1 MLVNTTSWG
10 DVNMS
15 SDELIQREQ
24 RVLQK
29 ILRAIDYFLD
39 GVHGRR
45 GAAQTMGELK
55 QLDIKEDRYR
65 AAINDPFYGVFR
77 SINDEGEEQ
86 EFRIGRQGS
95 IHDNYSDVL
104 VVSYF
109 SDEGAK
115 YSYDPGPNSP
125 IHYKA
130 AVSIVNGTV
139 VDVVETVEALRQ
151 LRRDKITEG
160 KTGELRDVI
169 ETVRQDQDLLVRIS
183 PSRSLLVTGGP
194 GTGKTIVGL
203 QRLGYILFEQ
213 EKSLVD
219 SPVLIIGPSD
229 AYGQYVQD
237 FLPGLGFKKVET
249 FSPNSLFLNQI
260 KNEVTGVKIFTV
272 PEQRAAVRDK
282 NSDGLE
288 RVLLNS
294 IWPKTRLTPVSV
306 KVDSGR
312 RKANEVRT
320 LTTEV
325 QEIHDRLRDE
335 FLSFQLS
342 YDEARERMFTE
353 LLFKLR
359 QQPNQEADQVSARSL
374 ETRRDAMLNH
384 WSRLLRSNS
393 RLSME
398 ISDFLKGRKG
408 LQFQRELLIVIR
420 EYYKEDIEVAISL
433 ISETAIS
440 TQETSTKKAT
450 ADEIFDTRELRKT
463 LETLGVEKKAQVSA
477 RGNAAVKNLPPY
489 ELGSYKSTE
498 LTGDREKG
506 FGSQLWFYVRKS
518 LPNRSVER
526 IAGEVISGRSRTYQ
540 QIGVVQISRLGERLR
555 EYDASK
561 TETEEWWS
569 PSDLAILS
577 VTDFLIRGR
586 RNSYSHVVIDE
597 AQDLTEMQLRA
608 IGYQIAGATVTVLGD
623 LNQVTAFGAVANW
636 DKTMELLD
644 HPDYESG
651 TLEVNYRVPESIY
664 KYACGYIED
673 LSDYKFSTCE
683 LDGGT
688 IEVLITDNRQ
698 SSKAQAETVIANIKE
713 GGLIGVICDPSSG
726 SELDLDFSR
735 KIILTSPA
743 DSKGLEVDHLV
754 IVEPTEWYDQST
766 EMRKLMFVVLTRA
779 TKSVTIIQSQR
790 ASGRIRPIS

>member
-1 MLVNTTSWG
+1 MG
-10 DVNMS
+10 
-15 SDELIQREQ
+15 SDDLIQREQ
-24 RVLQK
+24 DVLSK
-29 ILRAIDYFLD
+29 VLRAIDYFLV
-39 GVHGRR
+39 GVHSRYVT
-45 GAAQTMGELK
+45 AQTRGELK
-55 QLDIKEDRYR
+55 QLEIQEARYR
-65 AAINDPFYGVFR
+65 AAIDDPYYGVFR
-77 SINDEGEEQ
+77 SIIETGEEQ

-130 AVSIVNGTV
+130 AVSIANGIV
-139 VDVVETVEALRQ
+139 VDVVETVDSLRQ
-151 LRRDKITEG
+151 LRRDRITEG

-169 ETVRQDQDLLVRIS
+169 ETVRLDQDLLVRIS

-213 EKSLVD
+213 EKSLMD
-219 SPVLIIGPSD
+219 SSVLIIGPSD

-237 FLPGLGFKKVET
+237 FLPGLGFKKVQT
-249 FSPNSLFLNQI
+249 FSPNSLFLSQI
-260 KNEVTGVKIFTV
+260 KNEVSGAKIFSV
-272 PEQRAAVRDK
+272 PEPRSAVRDK
-282 NSDGLE
+282 NSDGIE

-294 IWPKTRLTPVSV
+294 IWPKTRLAPVSV
-306 KVDSGR
+306 KVGTGR
-312 RKANEVRT
+312 RRANEVRT
-320 LTTEV
+320 ITTNV

-335 FLSFQLS
+335 FLSYQLS

-374 ETRRDAMLNH
+374 ETRRDVMLTQ
-384 WSRLLRSNS
+384 WSRLLRSNT
-393 RLSME
+393 RLLIE
-398 ISDFLKGRKG
+398 VNDFLKSRKG
-408 LQFQRELLIVIR
+408 LQFQRELLIVMR
-420 EYYKEDIEVAISL
+420 DYYKEDIEVAISL
-433 ISETAIS
+433 ISETAVSIPINS
-440 TQETSTKKAT
+440 TTKT
-450 ADEIFDTRELRKT
+450 APDKIFDTRELRKT
-463 LETLGVEKKAQVSA
+463 LETLGVEKKAQVSE
-477 RGNAAVKNLPPY
+477 RGNAAVKNLPTH
-489 ELGSYKSTE
+489 ELGSYKSSE
-498 LTGDREKG
+498 LTGDREEG

-526 IAGEVISGRSRTYQ
+526 IAAEVISGRSRTYQ
-540 QIGVVQISRLGERLR
+540 QIGVIQITKLGERLR

-561 TETEEWWS
+561 TETESEVWRS

-586 RNSYSHVVIDE
+586 RNNYSHVVIDE

-608 IGYQIAGATVTVLGD
+608 IGYQIAGSTVTVLGD
-623 LNQVTAFGAVANW
+623 LNQVTAFGALANW
-636 DKTMELLD
+636 DKAMELLD

-673 LSDYKFSTCE
+673 LSDFKFSTCE

-688 IEVLITDNRQ
+688 IEVLIAENRE
-698 SSKAQAETVIANIKE
+698 SSIAQAEAAIAKIQE
-713 GGLIGVICDPSSG
+713 GGLIGIICDPRSG
-726 SELDLDFSR
+726 SELDLDLSR
-735 KIILTSPA
+735 KTILTSPA
-743 DSKGLEVDHLV
+743 DSKGLEVDHLIV
-754 IVEPTEWYDQST
+754 VEPTEWYDQSI

-790 ASGRIRPIS
+790 ASARIRPIL

>member
-393 RLSME
+393 RLSM
-398 ISDFLKGRKG
+398 
-408 LQFQRELLIVIR
+408 
-420 EYYKEDIEVAISL
+420 
-433 ISETAIS
+433 
-440 TQETSTKKAT
+440 
-450 ADEIFDTRELRKT
+450 
-463 LETLGVEKKAQVSA
+463 
-477 RGNAAVKNLPPY
+477 
-489 ELGSYKSTE
+489 
-498 LTGDREKG
+498 
-506 FGSQLWFYVRKS
+506 
-518 LPNRSVER
+518 
-526 IAGEVISGRSRTYQ
+526 
-540 QIGVVQISRLGERLR
+540 
-555 EYDASK
+555 
-561 TETEEWWS
+561 
-569 PSDLAILS
+569 
-577 VTDFLIRGR
+577 
-586 RNSYSHVVIDE
+586 
-597 AQDLTEMQLRA
+597 
-608 IGYQIAGATVTVLGD
+608 
-623 LNQVTAFGAVANW
+623 
-636 DKTMELLD
+636 
-644 HPDYESG
+644 
-651 TLEVNYRVPESIY
+651 
-664 KYACGYIED
+664 
-673 LSDYKFSTCE
+673 
-683 LDGGT
+683 
-688 IEVLITDNRQ
+688 
-698 SSKAQAETVIANIKE
+698 
-713 GGLIGVICDPSSG
+713 
-726 SELDLDFSR
+726 
-735 KIILTSPA
+735 
-743 DSKGLEVDHLV
+743 
-754 IVEPTEWYDQST
+754 
-766 EMRKLMFVVLTRA
+766 
-779 TKSVTIIQSQR
+779 
-790 ASGRIRPIS
+790 

>member
-489 ELGSYKSTE
+489 ELGSYKSNE

-698 SSKAQAETVIANIKE
+698 SSKAQAETLIANIKE

>member
-1 MLVNTTSWG
+1 
-10 DVNMS
+10 MS

-24 RVLQK
+24 GVLQK
-29 ILRAIDYFLD
+29 ILRAIEYFLD
-39 GVHGRR
+39 GVHVNR
-45 GAAQTMGELK
+45 GASQTRGELK
-55 QLDIKEDRYR
+55 LLEIKEDRYR
-65 AAINDPFYGVFR
+65 AAIDDPYYGVFR

-86 EFRIGRQGS
+86 EFRIGRQGP

-130 AVSIVNGTV
+130 AVSVANGNVVN
-139 VDVVETVEALRQ
+139 VVETVEALRQ
-151 LRRDKITEG
+151 LRRDRITEG
-160 KTGELRDVI
+160 KTGELRDVV

-213 EKSLVD
+213 EKSIVD

-249 FSPNSLFLNQI
+249 FSPNSLFLNQV
-260 KNEVTGVKIFTV
+260 KNEVTGVKIFSV
-272 PEQRAAVRDK
+272 PEQRAVVRDK

-312 RKANEVRT
+312 RRANEVRT

-359 QQPNQEADQVSARSL
+359 QQPNQEADEVRARSL

-398 ISDFLKGRKG
+398 ISDFLKSRKG

-477 RGNAAVKNLPPY
+477 RGNAAVKGLPPY
-489 ELGSYKSTE
+489 ELGSYKSNG
-498 LTGDREKG
+498 LTGDRENG
-506 FGSQLWFYVRKS
+506 FGNQLWFYVRKS
-518 LPNRSVER
+518 LPNRSVEK
-526 IAGEVISGRSRTYQ
+526 IAADVISGRSRTYQ

-698 SSKAQAETVIANIKE
+698 SSKAQAEIVIANIKE

-726 SELDLDFSR
+726 SELDIDFSR

-754 IVEPTEWYDQST
+754 VVEPTEWYDQST

-790 ASGRIRPIS
+790 ASGRIRSIS